1 MKKKEIVQWCMIFV
15 IVIATAIL
23 LLVRE
28 KGEEKEETRWITR
41 PETGTRYETIFV
53 TVGDVTK
60 EWELPI
66 SSRERTF
73 EETEAAFAE
82 TIQNIYRMLGVEEGE
97 TATLTESLTLP
108 RYDDETGVN
117 IRWSTSEA
125 SVVSKDGTV
134 QREQL
139 KESCEVILQA
149 CLSFEGE
156 SKEHWFYV
164 RVLPY
169 EAESTEALLYA
180 AGESIKKLEKETR
193 KEDGFYLPDTV
204 GTVSVGTGDTSG
216 ALIKWVLAAA
226 LFLPL
231 VIVIARR
238 QEKEKERKKRDG
250 DRMAE
255 YPQLITKLTLYIGA
269 GLGLRGAWER
279 LAAEYR
285 VREEATGKKS
295 AVGDEVLLL
304 TGELKNGTSESKAY
318 EDFGRRIG
326 LKPYL
331 RCVSLMVSQL
341 QKGSGALRKSL
352 EGEVR
357 LAWESYRE
365 RVTQKGEEAQT
376 KLLFPMMGMLFLVMA
391 IVMIPAFFAM

>member
-53 TVGDVTK
+53 TVGDVTE

-82 TIQNIYRMLGVEEGE
+82 TIQNIYRMFGVGEGE

-139 KESCEVILQA
+139 KESCEVTLQA

-156 SKEHWFYV
+156 SKEYWFYV

-169 EAESTEALLYA
+169 EEESTEALLYA

-216 ALIKWVLAAA
+216 ALIKWVVAAA

-304 TGELKNGTSESKAY
+304 AGELKNGTSESKAY

-357 LAWESYRE
+357 LAWEFYRE